1 MGFQHL
7 RMMCET
13 LCQALEHSVTSNNET
28 NSHVKKI
35 LYKALRA
42 AVIQNDEMFVLISD
56 RNHFLKNVIY
66 EPLTQLG
73 HELATLH
80 VMPPH
85 DTLKHARL
93 LMELA
98 LIVVTKTGYLRNQY
112 VFTVSVADNVEIV
125 KVVNAFCNNIQ
136 QE

>member
-1 MGFQHL
+1 
-7 RMMCET
+7 
-13 LCQALEHSVTSNNET
+13 
-28 NSHVKKI
+28 
-35 LYKALRA
+35 
-42 AVIQNDEMFVLISD
+42 
-56 RNHFLKNVIY
+56 
-66 EPLTQLG
+66 
-73 HELATLH
+73 
-80 VMPPH
+80 MPPH